1 MAKRT
6 KDDSDAES
14 AGSEADVNNE
24 SDTSERPVKK
34 SKISEVNHLR
44 TELHLVHSWHIF
56 RPLQKKTDVKKRGA
70 KPSKTKKA
78 KESSESPSEGPSG
91 KGNIGTGVITDTD
104 GNKYVDLGKRRRITV
119 RSFKGMTLLI

>member
-1 MAKRT
+1 M
-6 KDDSDAES
+6 
-14 AGSEADVNNE
+14 
-24 SDTSERPVKK
+24 
-34 SKISEVNHLR
+34 
-44 TELHLVHSWHIF
+44 
-56 RPLQKKTDVKKRGA
+56 QKKTDVKKKGA